1 MVLEAGSRCGRGFYS
16 GCGRYAGD
24 GISVSGDS
32 ASLRR
37 GRGVGGARAGFLG
50 GEESV
55 WAVEIKGLDF

>member
-1 MVLEAGSRCGRGFYS
+1 MVLEAGGCRGRGVYS

-24 GISVSGDS
+24 GISVAGDS

-37 GRGVGGARAGFLG
+37 SRGVGSARAGFLG